1 MKLSSMLLAAAI
13 SFAAAPS
20 FATVSLV
27 NGASFDAQKTITKS
41 WSDEW
46 MFSSE
51 TFKVKDGSP
60 INFSFESIQNPKDKD
75 GAFDF
80 LSVKLV
86 QGMNVLGTAYFGS
99 ASGSYLFDTSFNA
112 KKNYKFVFSG
122 FTPNYEG
129 KFTYSV
135 AAVPEPETYALMG
148 MGLVGLLA
156 ARRRKTMKA

>member
-1 MKLSSMLLAAAI
+1 MKFAKFLAAAAVAVAL
-13 SFAAAPS
+13 SPANAAV
-20 FATVSLV
+20 TLV
-27 NGASFDAQKTITKS
+27 NGASFDSTKNIKQN

-46 MFSSE
+46 TFNSD

-60 INFSFESIQNPKDKD
+60 ILFSFESLQNAKDKD
-75 GAFDF
+75 GTFDF

-86 QGMNVLGTAYFGS
+86 QGVNVLGTAVFG
-99 ASGSYLFDTSFNA
+99 ANSGSYLFSNSFDA
-112 KKNYKFVFSG
+112 KKNYKFVFNG

-148 MGLVGLLA
+148 LGLVGLLA
-156 ARRRKTMKA
+156 ARRRKVAAK